1 MRKPSIHLNGTD
13 AQSLFDGYR
22 NAHKAIRAAQEAL
35 AQCAPN
41 GRDYYMQE
49 ATPGLGRDATGEA
62 MSEHR
67 ARMAALEV
75 IERDLEALGLH
86 VMEAGGDKVT
96 T

>member
-1 MRKPSIHLNGTD
+1 VRLPSIHLNGTD

-22 NAHKAIRAAQEAL
+22 NAHEAILAAKKAL

-41 GRDYYMQE
+41 GRDYYVQE
-49 ATPGLGRDATGEA
+49 GNAINEA

-67 ARMAALEV
+67 ARMAALER

-86 VMEAGGDKVT
+86 CGR
-96 T
+96 